1 MAKKRRVPRSRK
13 FECTSARSQT
23 WSALFSVQS
32 VLLNLG
38 ARSQKL
44 GAHSERT
51 PSGYRAGTYPLCI
64 HGACERR
71 GEIQALP
78 RAGSALS
85 KVQSALR
92 AVTEQIQSGYR
103 SDTERRCVEEDS
115 MRSHGLGARSQK
127 FRAHSERIQSG
138 YRADTDRIQM
148 SDYGERRCVEEDS
161 RRSHWLGVQSQKF
174 RAHSERIQ
182 SGSERI
188 QIGYR

>member
-1 MAKKRRVPRSRK
+1 
-13 FECTSARSQT
+13 
-23 WSALFSVQS
+23 
-32 VLLNLG
+32 
-38 ARSQKL
+38 
-44 GAHSERT
+44 
-51 PSGYRAGTYPLCI
+51 
-64 HGACERR
+64 
-71 GEIQALP
+71 
-78 RAGSALS
+78 
-85 KVQSALR
+85 
-92 AVTEQIQSGYR
+92 
-103 SDTERRCVEEDS
+103 VEEDS
-115 MRSHGLGARSQK
+115 RRSHGLGARSQK